1 MIKCGVKL
9 KVGCKAACRA
19 QQLWA
24 VQISLSSS
32 YVTNE
37 ICCRVSPDVGRKCD
51 WAFCWDMT
59 WWLPGKRLNICFFK
73 WTTEDANIITLHG
86 GNWYFAFFFVAW
98 SVELRTGA
106 KRRGAL
112 MAAWIKIKK
121 TDNNKNNK
129 KLIQKTQNSTRSK
142 ENRRLQGAAKAA
154 CRET

>member
-9 KVGCKAACRA
+9 KVGCKAAYRA

-24 VQISLSSS
+24 VQIRLSSR
-32 YVTNE
+32 YRKRTNE

-51 WAFCWDMT
+51 WAICWDMT

-86 GNWYFAFFFVAW
+86 GNWYFAFFVAW

-106 KRRGAL
+106 KRRGAF
-112 MAAWIKIKK
+112 MAAWIKK
-121 TDNNKNNK
+121 TDNNKNK
-129 KLIQKTQNSTRSK
+129 KVIQKTQNSTRSK
-142 ENRRLQGAAKAA
+142 ENRWLPGAAKAA
-154 CRET
+154 CKET